1 MPFAWI
7 DTLRFIVLTD
17 VYQAMQ
23 VQFQAHLYPAEVLKL
38 PHPVNMTR
46 QRLSA
51 LGSGWFVTYK
61 ADGVRYMWLR
71 AVYMGRVF
79 DITINRRCEM
89 NIIQDNPSGNMEPG
103 IYFALDCELVG
114 TDFTCHDVLIFDRV
128 PVLFRAFAKRIK
140 ILYMLRDQKDL
151 PQPKSFYPCSQ
162 IQMVPDI
169 GNGYIFVHCTDKFQT
184 GKSET
189 MIKWKPLHD
198 ISIDMLVDNQL
209 RPMMS
214 SAQGHIPFTDTIGNG
229 TLALD
234 ACKNKIVE
242 FKYKD
247 EAWVP
252 IRVRDDKN
260 TANDAYV
267 IKETVLSAHEPILYD
282 QLLSKCNSIA

>member
-1 MPFAWI
+1 MPWSWTN
-7 DTLRFIVLTD
+7 TLRSIIITD

-23 VQFQAHLYPAEVLKL
+23 VPFQAHLYPAEVLKL

-51 LGSGWFVTYK
+51 LDSGWFVTYK
-61 ADGVRYMWLR
+61 ADGVRYLWIR
-71 AVYMGRVF
+71 AVYLGRMF

-89 NIIQDNPSGNMEPG
+89 NILQNKASDVESG
-103 IYFALDCELVG
+103 IYFALDCELV
-114 TDFTCHDVLIFDRV
+114 DSQFTCHDVLIFDRV
-128 PVLFRAFAKRIK
+128 PVLFRAFSKRIK
-140 ILYMLRDQKDL
+140 ILYMLRDKDDM

-162 IQMVPDI
+162 IQMVPDA
-169 GNGYIFVHCTDKFQT
+169 GDGYIFVHCTDKFQT

-214 SAQGHIPFTDTIGNG
+214 SAQGHIPFTDTIGKG
-229 TLALD
+229 QLTLD
-234 ACKNKIVE
+234 ECKDQIVE

-247 EAWVP
+247 SAWVP
-252 IRVRDDKN
+252 VKVRDDKN

-282 QLLSKCNSIA
+282 QLLSKCTSIM